1 MDRRTAEVLLG
12 PRWPRRDVASTA
24 SLREAGIS
32 DRLLT
37 EGVKAGAII
46 RLRRG
51 AYIPAHR
58 WSALKPWEQDAA
70 RIDAHIA
77 GTGGSSVYCLA
88 SAAILHGCSVWSTGS
103 AVHVATGYSGARISR
118 GPDTL
123 SHELGLSDTD
133 VVEVERNGRRITVTT
148 VVRTLVDC
156 FRFLPHEQALVIG
169 DSALHRELTAAT
181 VILDA
186 LMEVPARGRRKA
198 LAVLDTLEG
207 RSESA
212 GESRTRA
219 LLRRLGFADPVIQLE
234 LVTAEGVY
242 RADLAWVEL
251 KIIIEFDGEGKYMDY
266 EPTAAVLLAERR
278 RETLLMEQGW
288 IFVRLRW
295 SDLDKPEEVRRRI
308 ESALALAA
316 VRRSA

>member
-1 MDRRTAEVLLG
+1 MDRHTAEGLLG
-12 PRWPRRDVASTA
+12 PRWPRMDVASTT

-37 EGVKAGAII
+37 EGVKSGAII

-70 RIDAHIA
+70 RIDGHIA

-88 SAAILHGCSVWSTGS
+88 SAAILHGCSVWNAGS
-103 AVHVATGYSGARISR
+103 AVHVATGYSGARSSR
-118 GPDTL
+118 GTDTL

-133 VVEVERNGRRITVTT
+133 VAKVERNGRLITVTT

-169 DSALHRELTAAT
+169 DSALHHGLASAK
-181 VILDA
+181 VIRDA
-186 LMEVPARGRRKA
+186 MMEAPDRGRRRA
-198 LAVLDTLEG
+198 LAVLHALEG
-207 RSESA
+207 RTESP

-234 LVTAEGVY
+234 LITAEGVY
-242 RADLAWVEL
+242 RADFAWVEL

-266 EPTAAVLLAERR
+266 EPTASVLLAERR

-288 IFVRLRW
+288 TFVRLRW
-295 SDLDKPEEVRRRI
+295 SDLEKPEEVRRRI
-308 ESALALAA
+308 ESALARA